1 LKIALLIKNINN
13 MNESFTSKFRFH
25 LLVIFGICIVLY
37 FLFFLSIGFFT
48 HHGEELPVI
57 NVTNKSA
64 KEAIT
69 ALENAG
75 FDVEVDSSYEAD
87 KTALLVLSQFPK
99 EHSIVKYGR
108 TIFITVNKTQA
119 PIVPMPNLVN
129 LSYSSACL
137 ILKSNRLLLQDTI
150 LKPNALKGA
159 VLEQLYNGQVIRP
172 GQMIQQGSKIT
183 LYVGAGFGGEQFE
196 VPDLISLQYSE
207 ALALLS
213 TSGLQYTIDWNT
225 DITDSTTAIV
235 YDQFPKTLNELG
247 TANMIGEGAVMQIK
261 VKQNPTLQEMQYN
274 KIATPS
280 VETTQ

>member
-1 LKIALLIKNINN
+1 

-25 LLVIFGICIVLY
+25 LLVIFGICIALY

-48 HHGEELPVI
+48 HHGEELPVM

-64 KEAIT
+64 VEAISL
-69 ALENAG
+69 LEKAG
-75 FDVEVDSSYEAD
+75 FDFEVDSSYEAD
-87 KTALLVLSQFPK
+87 KPALLVLAQFPK

-129 LSYSSACL
+129 LSFSSACL
-137 ILKSNRLLLQDTI
+137 ILKSNRLLLLDTI

-159 VLEQLYNGQVIRP
+159 VLEQLYNGQAIRP

-213 TSGLQYTIDWNT
+213 TSGLQYTIDWSN

-247 TANMIGEGAVMQIK
+247 AANMIGEGAVMQIK
-261 VKQNPTLQEMQYN
+261 VKQNPSLQEMQYN

-280 VETTQ
+280 VEINQ

>member
-1 LKIALLIKNINN
+1 

-247 TANMIGEGAVMQIK
+247 AANMIGEGAVMQIK
-261 VKQNPTLQEMQYN
+261 IKQNPTLQEMQYN